1 MLLFLIA
8 KYFSNFFFIFFVCGL
23 DKKKRTRYEGTPK
36 KIYHYEKNYPSFT
49 NYDMKRMTRQR

>member
-1 MLLFLIA
+1 MR
-8 KYFSNFFFIFFVCGL
+8 

-49 NYDMKRMTRQR
+49 N

>member
-8 KYFSNFFFIFFVCGL
+8 KYFSNFFSFFLCLCGL

-49 NYDMKRMTRQR
+49 N

>member
-8 KYFSNFFFIFFVCGL
+8 KYFSNFFSFFFVFVWFRQ
-23 DKKKRTRYEGTPK
+23 KKRTRYEGTPK

-49 NYDMKRMTRQR
+49 N